1 MRAAFGARAQTEEVK
16 DIKGRVFKM
25 PVNAE
30 HKATEFGPK
39 FCCWCAEPHIHEF
52 WAATVGFFCT
62 FFSCFAPGALGVYY
76 KVSIDLG
83 ENPKKTL
90 SDAGAFAVTGTIVM
104 RILAGP
110 LCDVLGARKTFAFL
124 LVIGLPG
131 MLIFALA
138 QGPAAFTLGRIII
151 GLSLA
156 TFVTCQV
163 WCSQFFAK
171 NIVGTVNATAGG
183 WGNLGGGITLLTM
196 PYIMDVFLAMT
207 GDNIN
212 LSWRLAMFV
221 PAIMHIVSTVFIMRA
236 RDLPDGS
243 YKELEALG
251 AKQKSKGAGN
261 VAVLGFSNTNAL
273 IMLLTYGLCFGVELC
288 MNNKL
293 VPYFTRYYGMHP
305 RVAGP
310 LGACFSLMNLFA
322 RSWGGLLSD
331 FCNKKAGMRGRITA
345 MWVVQT
351 IEGVFCILMG
361 MVTIGMIN
369 PDSAGPDYEMTG
381 KVMAEYVVD
390 GTQYMINGT
399 IGEVG
404 HCASRLITAPDEAF
418 KAGVMTA
425 FPPAGTLIYIGD
437 PNPDCVRNGGTL
449 GMTMLV
455 MICFSICV
463 QMAEGLHF
471 GIVPYISRP
480 ALGVVSG
487 MVGAGGN
494 TGALISSKYIIGGDF
509 LDQGFIDLGIVIIVG
524 SLSMLLIFFPGE
536 GGVFLPKNFPY
547 NPQLIKEAAGQKGS
561 DELNFEK
568 TATKSADVN
577 VASA

>member
-1 MRAAFGARAQTEEVK
+1 VK
-16 DIKGRVFKM
+16 DIKGRVFKL
-25 PVNAE
+25 PVNDE
-30 HKATEFGPK
+30 HKATECGPK
-39 FCCWCAEPHIHEF
+39 TACMCAEPHMHEF
-52 WAATVGFFCT
+52 WAATIGFFCT

-76 KVSIDLG
+76 KHSQSNLDLG
-83 ENPKKTL
+83 ENPKL
-90 SDAGAFAVTGTIVM
+90 VLGDAGTMAVSGTIAM
-104 RILAGP
+104 RVLAGP
-110 LCDVLGARKTFAFL
+110 MCDVWGARKTFAFL
-124 LVIGLPG
+124 LLIGIPG

-138 QGPAAFTLGRIII
+138 QEQYAFKFGRLLI

-163 WCSQFFAK
+163 WCTQFFAK

-183 WGNLGGGITLLTM
+183 WGNLGGGITLLLM
-196 PYIMDVFLAMT
+196 PQIMDVILSMT
-207 GDNIN
+207 GDNID
-212 LSWRLAMFV
+212 LSWRLSMIV
-221 PAIMHIVSTVFIMRA
+221 PVVMHLISVVLIITA

-243 YKELEALG
+243 YKELEAAG
-251 AKQKSKGAGN
+251 IKQKSKGAGN
-261 VAVLGFSNTNAL
+261 VAILGFTNTNAL
-273 IMLLTYGLCFGVELC
+273 IMTITYGLCFGVELC

-331 FCNKKAGMRGRITA
+331 WSNKKFGMRGRITA

-361 MVTIGMIN
+361 LVTIGMTN
-369 PDSAGPDYEMTG
+369 PDTATGPAAQ
-381 KVMAEYVVD
+381 AEYVVD
-390 GTQYMINGT
+390 GTQYIINGT
-399 IGEVG
+399 LGSVG
-404 HCASRLITAPDEAF
+404 MCASALITAPTTALV
-418 KAGVMTA
+418 AGVETA

-437 PNPDCVRNGGTL
+437 PNPVCVRNGGTL
-449 GMTMLV
+449 GLTMLM
-455 MICFSICV
+455 MIFFSICV

-494 TGALISSKYIIGGDF
+494 AGAMYSSKGIVGVTHLDAGFMELGVTIIIGS
-509 LDQGFIDLGIVIIVG
+509 LTMLG
-524 SLSMLLIFFPGE
+524 IFFPGE
-536 GGVFLPKNFPY
+536 GGVFLPKTLNY
-547 NPQLIKEAAGQKGS
+547 NPQLVKEAAGQKGS
-561 DELNFEK
+561 DELDFGAKGTE
-568 TATKSADVN
+568 AHA
-577 VASA
+577 